1 MPPKTS
7 SRLALMGAKPSA
19 ASRDVAGVAITSY
32 VCSSFE
38 FEKLQRIKE
47 WLGGE
52 DFNRLQPFAE
62 FGKFELNRQLEL
74 LCLVAG
80 KPA

>member
-52 DFNRLQPFAE
+52 DFKTDSNHLRNSENSNSIGSLS
-62 FGKFELNRQLEL
+62 
-74 LCLVAG
+74 CSV
-80 KPA
+80 